1 MELLAAA
8 IVFATVLYFVDKSQ
22 KWRALW
28 KITISLG
35 LVAVICIG
43 AFVVY
48 GNYNASQRAKAAQ
61 IEAAQPA
68 GEDWFAANAKSE
80 APPVKLDF
88 SKAVPIPQGATIG
101 EPWKKYQ
108 QLTKSEKECV
118 AKVRKQFPIDYKDMS
133 DSELSYR
140 VQRKFPKCDIPSTPA
155 GFIPEL

>member
-8 IVFATVLYFVDKSQ
+8 IVFATVLYFVDKNQ
-22 KWRALW
+22 KWGALW

-68 GEDWFAANAKSE
+68 GEDWFAAN
-80 APPVKLDF
+80 
-88 SKAVPIPQGATIG
+88 
-101 EPWKKYQ
+101 
-108 QLTKSEKECV
+108 TKSEKECV
-118 AKVRKQFPIDYKDMS
+118 AKVRKQFPTDYKDMS

>member
-8 IVFATVLYFVDKSQ
+8 IVFATVLYFVDKNQ
-22 KWRALW
+22 KWGALW

-118 AKVRKQFPIDYKDMS
+118 AKVAQT
-133 DSELSYR
+133 
-140 VQRKFPKCDIPSTPA
+140 IPNR
-155 GFIPEL
+155 L